1 MNLTVTKVDVWAAQ
15 IEDKPGGLAKL
26 LGALGGAGAN
36 LECVV
41 ARRDPSK
48 TGKGVV
54 FLTPVTGANVRKA
67 AKTEGLAPAE
77 KLATLKVEG
86 DDAPGLGSRITSA
99 IADSGVNLRGVSGTV
114 VGRKFVVY
122 LGFDGNADATKAART
137 LKTLASAK
145 QSGKVARVA
154 PRPPRRK

>member
-1 MNLTVTKVDVWAAQ
+1 MSLTVTKIDVWAAE

-26 LGALGGAGAN
+26 LGALAGAGAD

-48 TGKGVV
+48 AGKGVV
-54 FLTPVTGANVRKA
+54 FLTPVEGANVRKA
-67 AKTEGLAPAE
+67 AKAEGLGPAE

-86 DDAPGLGSRITSA
+86 YDAPGLGFRITST
-99 IADSGVNLRGVSGTV
+99 IADSGVNLRGVSGAV

-122 LGFDGNADATKAART
+122 LGFDGKADADKAARA
-137 LKTLASAK
+137 LNALAGTKKSGSAK
-145 QSGKVARVA
+145 RE
-154 PRPPRRK
+154 

>member
-1 MNLTVTKVDVWAAQ
+1 MRRPPAA
-15 IEDKPGGLAKL
+15 IDMVAVGP
-26 LGALGGAGAN
+26 
-36 LECVV
+36 ECL
-41 ARRDPSK
+41 RIRH
-48 TGKGVV
+48 
-54 FLTPVTGANVRKA
+54 
-67 AKTEGLAPAE
+67 AE
-77 KLATLKVEG
+77 KRTERGA

-154 PRPPRRK
+154 PRPPKRK

>member
-1 MNLTVTKVDVWAAQ
+1 MSLTVTKIDVWAAQ

-26 LGALGGAGAN
+26 LGTLAGGGAN
-36 LECVV
+36 LECVI
-41 ARRDPSK
+41 ARRDPSNA
-48 TGKGVV
+48 GKGVA
-54 FLTPVTGANVRKA
+54 FLTPVKGANVRKA
-67 AKTEGLAPAE
+67 AKTEGLAPAQ

-137 LKTLASAK
+137 LKTLAIAK

-154 PRPPRRK
+154 PRPPKRK

>member
-1 MNLTVTKVDVWAAQ
+1 MSLTVTKVDVWAAQ
-15 IEDKPGGLAKL
+15 IEDKPGGLARL
-26 LGALGGAGAN
+26 LGALAGAGAD

-48 TGKGVV
+48 TGKGVA
-54 FLTPVTGANVRKA
+54 FLTPVKGANVRKA
-67 AKTEGLAPAE
+67 AKAEGLAPAE

-86 DDAPGLGSRITSA
+86 NDAPGLGFRIISA

-122 LGFDGNADATKAART
+122 LGFDGNADAAKAARA

-145 QSGKVARVA
+145 QSG
-154 PRPPRRK
+154 

>member
-1 MNLTVTKVDVWAAQ
+1 MSLTVTKVDVWAAQ
-15 IEDKPGGLAKL
+15 IDDQPGGLARL
-26 LGALGGAGAN
+26 LEALAGAGAD

-54 FLTPVTGANVRKA
+54 FLTPVKGADVRKA
-67 AKTEGLAPAE
+67 AKAEGLASAE

-86 DDAPGLGSRITSA
+86 NDAPGLGFLITSA

-122 LGFDGNADATKAART
+122 LGFDGSADAAKAARA
-137 LKTLASAK
+137 LKTLARAK
-145 QSGKVARVA
+145 QSGKAKRV
-154 PRPPRRK
+154 

>member
-15 IEDKPGGLAKL
+15 IEDKPGGIAKL

-41 ARRDPSK
+41 ARRDPSNA
-48 TGKGVV
+48 GKGVA
-54 FLTPVTGANVRKA
+54 FLTPVKGANVRKA
-67 AKTEGLAPAE
+67 AKAAGFAPAE

-122 LGFDGNADATKAART
+122 LGFDGNADATKAARA

-145 QSGKVARVA
+145 QSGKAK
-154 PRPPRRK
+154 RK